1 MCGIV
6 GIVSFD
12 NGLEP
17 QEFVQEMTDSIRHRG
32 PDDEGFTFF
41 KTGGQ
46 EVWIYGGKDTPTN
59 VYDAD
64 LTYTPSQPFSGQQH
78 DKVLLT
84 LGHRRLSIIDLSPAG
99 HQPMCTV
106 DGRYWIVYNG
116 EVYNYLELKE
126 ELIRKG
132 YSFQS
137 RSDTEVLLNAYAH
150 WGVDALKRLIGMF
163 AFAIYDR
170 QEESLF
176 LARDFFG
183 IKPLYYTIWPGGF
196 AFASEIKALLTLSH
210 VSRTANPQ
218 RVYEYLRLGFIDHGG
233 ETLISEIQQLP
244 AAHCL
249 RLTLEKSTFPQ
260 PVRFWDIDLTVKS
273 NLSFDEA
280 ASRVRDLFLKN
291 VELHLRS
298 DVPVGAALS
307 GGIDSSAIVMAMR
320 EVQGSSLDLNTFS
333 FVADASEVN
342 EEKWVDMVGR
352 AAGASVF
359 KVRLTQEELL
369 SDLDQLIYMQ
379 DEPFTGTSI
388 YAQYRVMRLA
398 KENGIKVLL
407 DGQGADEMLGGYRPY
422 LDARLAS
429 LLRQLQWLKACRF
442 LLSLRQYDDYGL
454 RTILMRTGSY
464 FLPSSLRAYLLKL
477 IGMEL
482 IPPWLK
488 ERWFKDH
495 GVKIAP
501 SERSFSREILREEM
515 YRSLMRQL
523 LIVLL
528 RYEDRNSMAF
538 SIESRVPFLT
548 PELATFL
555 SSLPEDYIIDLNG
568 ESKSVFRQAMKGI
581 VPDEI
586 LERKD
591 KIGFATPE
599 ERWLRHLRPWVE
611 SILRSDAAQSI
622 VFFDV
627 AAMERGWQDVFHGR
641 KEFDFTVW
649 RWINFIRW
657 AEQRDISFDF

>member
-1 MCGIV
+1 MC
-6 GIVSFD
+6 
-12 NGLEP
+12 
-17 QEFVQEMTDSIRHRG
+17 
-32 PDDEGFTFF
+32 
-41 KTGGQ
+41 
-46 EVWIYGGKDTPTN
+46 
-59 VYDAD
+59 
-64 LTYTPSQPFSGQQH
+64 
-78 DKVLLT
+78 
-84 LGHRRLSIIDLSPAG
+84 AG
-99 HQPMCTV
+99 

-116 EVYNYLELKE
+116 EIYNYLELKE
-126 ELIRKG
+126 ELVREG
-132 YSFQS
+132 YTFQS
-137 RSDTEVLLNAYAH
+137 RSDTEVLLNGYSH
-150 WGVDALKRLIGMF
+150 WGFGVLNRLVGMF

-170 QEESLF
+170 QEELLF

-196 AFASEIKALLTLSH
+196 AFASEIKALLTLPH
-210 VSRTANPQ
+210 VSRTVNPQ
-218 RVYEYLRLGFIDHGG
+218 RAYEYLRLGFIDHGG

-249 RLTLEKSTFPQ
+249 RLTLEKSAFPR
-260 PVRFWDIDLTVKS
+260 PARFWDIDLTVKS
-273 NLSFDEA
+273 DLSFDDA
-280 ASRVRDLFLKN
+280 ASRVRDMFLKN

-333 FVADASEVN
+333 FVADDSDVN

-352 AAGASVF
+352 TAGASVF
-359 KVRLTQEELL
+359 KVRLTQEQLL
-369 SDLDQLIYMQ
+369 SDLDQLIYFQ

-429 LLRQLQWLKACRF
+429 LLRQVQWLKACRF
-442 LLSLRQYDDYGL
+442 LLSLRQYDDYRL

-464 FLPSSLRAYLLKL
+464 FLPPSLRASLLKL
-477 IGMEL
+477 IGMDL

-488 ERWFKDH
+488 ERWFKEH
-495 GVKIAP
+495 EVKIEP
-501 SERSFSREILREEM
+501 SARSFSREILREEM

-523 LIVLL
+523 LVVLL

-568 ESKSVFRQAMKGI
+568 TSKSVFRQAMKGI

-599 ERWLRHLRPWVE
+599 EMWLRNLRPWVE
-611 SILRSDAAQSI
+611 SILRSDAAKRI

-627 AAMERGWQDVFHGR
+627 AAMERGWLDLLHGR
-641 KEFDFTVW
+641 KEFDFTAW

-657 AEQRDISFDF
+657 AEQRDISFDS